1 MKYRDKFLSNIESE
15 STRKS
20 YETLFGKMR
29 ELEKVLNKNIEN
41 INTKREFLLLL
52 DYCAKGNTYNSV
64 NVKYSLLKRYY
75 NYIGNKNINLI
86 TKYDLN
92 KIIENNKEYEEKRYI
107 SKEELIKKVSKLENY
122 SDKAILLLARNG
134 IGATFEA
141 KDLIELKIKDI
152 DFKNNII
159 YNKKIDDYTM
169 YIVKRAVEEKEYVS
183 LGTYEKVII
192 YNPNSPYLFKTRPT
206 KGTLNGLEP
215 LRTSGFRGRMQKI
228 KSELQDDSIILS
240 NLILSNVVDKVID
253 YQNELGRELTQSELR
268 YYLKDEF
275 GLTKNLYDI
284 RKMTRQKLNKLV

>member
-1 MKYRDKFLSNIESE
+1 
-15 STRKS
+15 
-20 YETLFGKMR
+20 
-29 ELEKVLNKNIEN
+29 
-41 INTKREFLLLL
+41 
-52 DYCAKGNTYNSV
+52 
-64 NVKYSLLKRYY
+64 
-75 NYIGNKNINLI
+75 
-86 TKYDLN
+86 
-92 KIIENNKEYEEKRYI
+92 
-107 SKEELIKKVSKLENY
+107 
-122 SDKAILLLARNG
+122 
-134 IGATFEA
+134 
-141 KDLIELKIKDI
+141 
-152 DFKNNII
+152 
-159 YNKKIDDYTM
+159 M

-206 KGTLNGLEP
+206 KRTLTGLEP